1 MGGLTC
7 PTARVIDQDHL
18 GQICMTTITPPPP
31 VEPPRRKRTDEIVDA
46 IKRMI
51 VEHGLGPGDRL
62 PQERDLLA
70 QFSASKGTVREALK
84 SLEVQGLISVRTGP
98 GGGAFI
104 ERMSEG
110 RAMSLLSNFL
120 FAKNLSIANIYEMRK
135 VLEPQLAASAT
146 PHIDEAGLK
155 RLEAIIRIYD
165 HEPADQ
171 NERWTQRMAELDF
184 HGVVAEYSDNPILA
198 FTCRFLQRLLKDL
211 TIAQDI
217 YVQPEPVSRASG
229 IQHQRDL
236 IVAMRDRDAAAAAAI
251 LAEHMAEAEKHM
263 LTLEAKLEDR
273 FLEEVSPA
281 RTRKRRTA

>member
-1 MGGLTC
+1 MSELD
-7 PTARVIDQDHL
+7 PVD
-18 GQICMTTITPPPP
+18 PPAP
-31 VEPPRRKRTDEIVDA
+31 VAQPRRKRTDEIVDA

-62 PQERDLLA
+62 PQERDLIL
-70 QFSASKGTVREALK
+70 QFAAGKGTVREALK
-84 SLEVQGLISVRTGP
+84 ALEVQGLISVRTGP

-146 PHIDEAGLK
+146 PQIDEAGLN
-155 RLEAIIRIYD
+155 RLEAIITIYD
-165 HEPADQ
+165 HEPADH

-217 YVQPEPVSRASG
+217 YVQPEPVLRASG
-229 IQHQRDL
+229 IRHQRDL
-236 IVAMRDRDAAAAAAI
+236 IAAMRRRDAAAAAAI
-251 LAEHMAEAEKHM
+251 LAEHMQEAEKHM
-263 LTLEAKLEDR
+263 LDLQARLMDR
-273 FLEEVSPA
+273 FLTEDSPA
-281 RTRKRRTA
+281 RTRKRRSP

>member
-1 MGGLTC
+1 MST
-7 PTARVIDQDHL
+7 PA
-18 GQICMTTITPPPP
+18 TINL
-31 VEPPRRKRTDEIVDA
+31 PRRKRADEIVDA

-51 VEHGLGPGDRL
+51 VEHGLAPGDRL
-62 PQERDLLA
+62 PQERELLT

-84 SLEVQGLISVRTGP
+84 ALEVQGLISVRTGP

-120 FAKNLSIANIYEMRK
+120 FAKSLSIANIYEMRK

-146 PHIDEAGLK
+146 PHIDDAGLR
-155 RLEAIIRIYD
+155 RLESIISIYD
-165 HEPADQ
+165 HEPADAA
-171 NERWTQRMAELDF
+171 ERWSQRMAELDF

-217 YVQPEPVSRASG
+217 YIQPEPVLRASG

-236 IVAMRDRDAAAAAAI
+236 IAAMRRRDPVAASTI
-251 LAEHMAEAEKHM
+251 LAEHMAEAEQHM
-263 LTLEAKLEDR
+263 LGLEAKLEDR
-273 FLEEVSPA
+273 FLDEGAPA
-281 RTRKRRTA
+281 RSRKRRSA

>member
-1 MGGLTC
+1 MSDTDSSE
-7 PTARVIDQDHL
+7 TAAIAV
-18 GQICMTTITPPPP
+18 
-31 VEPPRRKRTDEIVDA
+31 PPRRKRTDEIVDA

-70 QFSASKGTVREALK
+70 QFAASKGTVREALK

-120 FAKNLSIANIYEMRK
+120 FAKNLTIANIYEMRK

-155 RLEAIIRIYD
+155 RLEAVILIYD

-171 NERWTQRMAELDF
+171 NERWNQRMAELDF
-184 HGVVAEYSDNPILA
+184 HGIVAEYSDNPILA

-211 TIAQDI
+211 TVAQDI
-217 YVQPEPVSRASG
+217 YVRPEPVSRASG

-236 IVAMRDRDAAAAAAI
+236 IAAMRSRDAASAAAI
-251 LAEHMAEAEKHM
+251 LAEHMEEAEKHM

-281 RTRKRRTA
+281 RTRKRRIA

>member
-1 MGGLTC
+1 MSD
-7 PTARVIDQDHL
+7 PTR
-18 GQICMTTITPPPP
+18 PRP
-31 VEPPRRKRTDEIVDA
+31 VFAPKRKRTDEIVDA

-62 PQERDLLA
+62 PQERDLIT

-84 SLEVQGLISVRTGP
+84 ALEVQGLISVRTGP

-120 FAKNLSIANIYEMRK
+120 FSKKLTIAHIYEMRK
-135 VLEPQLAASAT
+135 VLEPQVAASAT
-146 PHIDEAGLK
+146 PNIDEAGLN

-165 HEPADQ
+165 HEPADAT
-171 NERWTQRMAELDF
+171 ERWNQRMAELDF

-198 FTCRFLQRLLKDL
+198 FTCRFLQRLLKEL

-217 YVQPEPVSRASG
+217 YVQPEPVSRESG
-229 IQHQRDL
+229 IRHQRNL
-236 IVAMRDRDAAAAAAI
+236 IAAMRRRDAAAAAVI
-251 LAEHMAEAEKHM
+251 LAEHMAEAEQHM
-263 LTLEAKLEDR
+263 LGLEARLEDR
-273 FLEEVSPA
+273 FLEEVAPA
-281 RTRKRRTA
+281 PVRRRRTA

>member
-1 MGGLTC
+1 MNDSATSH
-7 PTARVIDQDHL
+7 T
-18 GQICMTTITPPPP
+18 TPPTGAGQ
-31 VEPPRRKRTDEIVDA
+31 PRRKRTDEIVDS

-70 QFSASKGTVREALK
+70 QFAASKGTVREALK
-84 SLEVQGLISVRTGP
+84 ALEVQGLISVRTGP

-120 FAKNLSIANIYEMRK
+120 FAKNVSIANIYQMRK
-135 VLEPQLAASAT
+135 SLEPQMAASAT

-155 RLEAIIRIYD
+155 RLEAMIAIYD
-165 HEPADQ
+165 HEPADEG
-171 NERWTQRMAELDF
+171 ERWNQRMAELDF
-184 HGVVAEYSDNPILA
+184 HGIVAEYCDNPILA

-217 YVQPEPVSRASG
+217 YVQPEPVLRQSG
-229 IQHQRDL
+229 IEHQRDL
-236 IVAMRDRDAAAAAAI
+236 IAAMRRRDAQGAASI
-251 LAEHMAEAEKHM
+251 LAEHMAEAERHM
-263 LTLEAKLEDR
+263 LDLQAKLSDR
-273 FLEEVSPA
+273 FLIEEEEP
-281 RTRKRRTA
+281 RRTTAKRKSA

>member
-1 MGGLTC
+1 MSPPD
-7 PTARVIDQDHL
+7 PT
-18 GQICMTTITPPPP
+18 
-31 VEPPRRKRTDEIVDA
+31 EPPTSVGPARRKRTDEIVDA

-62 PQERDLLA
+62 PQERELLA

-84 SLEVQGLISVRTGP
+84 ALEVQGLISVRTGP

-104 ERMSEG
+104 ERMSER

-146 PHIDEAGLK
+146 LNIDEAGLG
-155 RLEAIIRIYD
+155 RLADIIRIYD
-165 HEPADQ
+165 HEPADAA
-171 NERWTQRMAELDF
+171 ERWNQRMAELDF
-184 HGVVAEYSDNPILA
+184 HSVVAEYCDNPILA

-217 YVQPEPVSRASG
+217 YVQPEPVLRESG
-229 IQHQRDL
+229 IRHQHDL
-236 IVAMRDRDAAAAAAI
+236 IAAMRRRDATAASAI
-251 LAEHMAEAEKHM
+251 LVEHMAEAEQHM
-263 LTLEAKLEDR
+263 LGLQARLRDQFLSEDEAPR
-273 FLEEVSPA
+273 RS
-281 RTRKRRTA
+281 RSRKRSA

>member
-1 MGGLTC
+1 MTPSDTHTR
-7 PTARVIDQDHL
+7 PTGADQ
-18 GQICMTTITPPPP
+18 
-31 VEPPRRKRTDEIVDA
+31 PRRKRTDEIVDA

-70 QFSASKGTVREALK
+70 QFGASKGTVREALK
-84 SLEVQGLISVRTGP
+84 ALEVQGLISVRTGP

-120 FAKNLSIANIYEMRK
+120 FAKNLSIANIYQMRK
-135 VLEPQLAASAT
+135 VLEPQVAASAT

-155 RLEAIIRIYD
+155 RLEAIITIYD
-165 HEPADQ
+165 HEPADPT
-171 NERWTQRMAELDF
+171 ERWNQRMAELDF
-184 HGVVAEYSDNPILA
+184 HGVVAEFSDNPILA

-217 YVQPEPVSRASG
+217 YVQPEPVRRESG
-229 IQHQRDL
+229 IRHQRDL
-236 IVAMRDRDAAAAAAI
+236 IEAMRRRDPDAAAAI
-251 LAEHMAEAEKHM
+251 MVRHMAEAEQHM
-263 LTLEAKLEDR
+263 LGLQARLVDR
-273 FLEEVSPA
+273 FLIEDAAPA
-281 RTRKRRTA
+281 RARRRRTA

>member
-1 MGGLTC
+1 MSDTDSFE
-7 PTARVIDQDHL
+7 TAAIAV
-18 GQICMTTITPPPP
+18 
-31 VEPPRRKRTDEIVDA
+31 PPRRKRTDEIVDA

-70 QFSASKGTVREALK
+70 QFAASKGTVREALK

-120 FAKNLSIANIYEMRK
+120 FAKNLTIANIYEMRK

-155 RLEAIIRIYD
+155 RLEAVILIYD

-171 NERWTQRMAELDF
+171 NERWNQRMAELDF
-184 HGVVAEYSDNPILA
+184 HGIVAEYSDNPILA

-211 TIAQDI
+211 TVAQDI
-217 YVQPEPVSRASG
+217 YVRPEPVSRASG

-236 IVAMRDRDAAAAAAI
+236 IAAMRSRDAAAAAAI
-251 LAEHMAEAEKHM
+251 LAEHMDEAEKHM

-281 RTRKRRTA
+281 RTRKRRIA

>member
-1 MGGLTC
+1 
-7 PTARVIDQDHL
+7 
-18 GQICMTTITPPPP
+18 MTTPASID
-31 VEPPRRKRTDEIVDA
+31 PPRRKRADEIVDA

-51 VEHGLGPGDRL
+51 VEHDLAPGDRL
-62 PQERDLLA
+62 PQERELLA

-84 SLEVQGLISVRTGP
+84 ALEVQGLISVRTGP

-120 FAKNLSIANIYEMRK
+120 FAKSLSIANIYEMRK

-146 PHIDEAGLK
+146 PHIDEAGLQ
-155 RLEAIIRIYD
+155 RLEAIIKIYD
-165 HEPADQ
+165 HEPADMT
-171 NERWTQRMAELDF
+171 ERWNQRMAELDF

-198 FTCRFLQRLLKDL
+198 FTCRFLQRLLKEL

-217 YVQPEPVSRASG
+217 YVQPERVLRASG

-236 IVAMRDRDAAAAAAI
+236 IRAMRARNAAAAATI
-251 LAEHMAEAEKHM
+251 LADHMSEAEQHM
-263 LTLEAKLEDR
+263 LGLEARLEDR
-273 FLEEVSPA
+273 FLEEVPPT

>member
-1 MGGLTC
+1 
-7 PTARVIDQDHL
+7 
-18 GQICMTTITPPPP
+18 MTTPASID
-31 VEPPRRKRTDEIVDA
+31 PPRRKRADAIVDA

-51 VEHGLGPGDRL
+51 VEHGLAPGDRL
-62 PQERDLLA
+62 PQERELLA

-84 SLEVQGLISVRTGP
+84 ALEVQGLISVRTGP

-120 FAKNLSIANIYEMRK
+120 FAKSLSIANIYDMRK

-146 PHIDEAGLK
+146 PHIDEAGLQ
-155 RLEAIIRIYD
+155 RLEAIIKIYD
-165 HEPADQ
+165 HEPVDAT
-171 NERWTQRMAELDF
+171 ERWNQRMAELDF

-236 IVAMRDRDAAAAAAI
+236 IHAMRARNATAAAAI
-251 LAEHMAEAEKHM
+251 LSDHMSEAEQHM
-263 LTLEAKLEDR
+263 LGLEARLEDR
-273 FLEEVSPA
+273 FLEEVAPA
-281 RTRKRRTA
+281 RTRKRRTP